1 MAPPPN
7 QPPKPPFRAP
17 MRSMPMRPQMTSQQE
32 FESMQARVGAM
43 YGAFG
48 GKQSGPSAAEQN
60 PLIDNHLK
68 PTLRLFAIVGAIS
81 AAVTLT
87 LGAQNIL
94 VNIVAGL
101 AFAVFL
107 YNTIARKPVYLA
119 ARTMLALAIFIEAPQ
134 ETPTWWTS
142 PLKLADTALYASLKD
157 FMGVP
162 GMSLPFFFFACL
174 GLIWRGRKAVKKEIV
189 PKPPRVAV
197 RIFAAFLIA
206 LTALEVWGIARGG
219 AIQPSFFQILQ
230 LLTLPICGFAFLYSF
245 RGPEDLGA
253 IGSIIVAAAVVRS
266 AFVAIMYVVS
276 AAAFRHEEG
285 FFVTTHSDSML
296 FVAGIT
302 FILAFLL
309 EHRKSKTILKGTGL
323 ILAILVGVALNNRR
337 LAFVS
342 LGFLPVMVF
351 LSLKPSPIKRRL
363 TRALIILGVLGTV
376 YFAIGSQVKDVAIF
390 APARQA
396 MSVLNQDD
404 NSSESRDIENYNLI
418 LTLKDSPVVGH
429 GFGWEYIEKLKVYDI
444 SDLFSLYLYIPHNG
458 VLWLWSV
465 GGVVGF
471 AALWF
476 IYPVAAMLAI
486 RVMRRGRTPMERAA
500 GLGCL
505 GVCIATVTQCWGDQG
520 FHSYMTL
527 VLFSL
532 ALGVAARL
540 NALADTA

>member
-1 MAPPPN
+1 
-7 QPPKPPFRAP
+7 
-17 MRSMPMRPQMTSQQE
+17 MRPQMTSQSE

-48 GKQSGPSAAEQN
+48 GKQVGPAVADQN
-60 PLIDNHLK
+60 PLLDNHLK
-68 PTLRLFAIVGAIS
+68 PTLKLFGIIAAIS
-81 AAVTLT
+81 APVTLV

-107 YNTIARKPVYLA
+107 YNTIGRKPA
-119 ARTMLALAIFIEAPQ
+119 WQSARIMLALCLFIEAPQ
-134 ETPTWWTS
+134 ETATLWQS
-142 PLKLADTALYASLKD
+142 PLRLADVALYASLKE

-162 GMSLPFFFFACL
+162 GMSLPFFFFAML
-174 GLIWRGRKAVKKEIV
+174 GLFWRGRKAVKKDIAL
-189 PKPPRVAV
+189 KPPRIAV
-197 RIFAAFLIA
+197 QLFTGFLISLA
-206 LTALEVWGIARGG
+206 LLEVWGIARGG
-219 AIQPSFFQILQ
+219 AVQPSFFQILQ
-230 LLTLPICGFAFLYSF
+230 LLTMPICGLAFLYSF
-245 RGPEDLGA
+245 RGTEDLAA
-253 IGSIIVAAAVVRS
+253 IGCIVVAAAVVRS
-266 AFVAIMYVVS
+266 AYVLVVYVFW
-276 AAAFRHEEG
+276 AAAFRNEEG

-309 EHRKSKTILKGTGL
+309 EHRNKKTLLKGIGL

-351 LSLKPSPIKRRL
+351 LSLKPSSIKRRL
-363 TRALIILGVLGTV
+363 TRALVIVGILGTA
-376 YFAIGSQVKDVAIF
+376 YFMVGSQIKEGAIF

-396 MSVLNQDD
+396 MSVLNQNDT
-404 NSSESRDIENYNLI
+404 SSESRDVENFNLI
-418 LTLKDSPVVGH
+418 LTLKDAPILGH
-429 GFGWEYIEKLKVYDI
+429 GFGHEYIEKLKVTDI
-444 SDLFSLYLYIPHNG
+444 SDLFALYLYIPHNG

-471 AALWF
+471 AAIWF
-476 IYPVAAMLAI
+476 IYPVAATLAV

-505 GVCIATVTQCWGDQG
+505 GVSIATVTQCWGDQG

-527 VLFSL
+527 VIFSL
-532 ALGVAARL
+532 TLGVSARL
-540 NALADTA
+540 NALADGDGSGP

>member
-1 MAPPPN
+1 
-7 QPPKPPFRAP
+7 
-17 MRSMPMRPQMTSQQE
+17 MRSMPMRPQMTSQQD

-48 GKQSGPSAAEQN
+48 GKQVGPSPAELN
-60 PLIDNHLK
+60 PLLDNHLR
-68 PTLRLFAIVGAIS
+68 PTLKLFGAVAAIS
-81 AAVTLT
+81 AAITLT
-87 LGAQNIL
+87 LGTQNIL

-107 YNTIARKPVYLA
+107 YNTIGRKPVWLA
-119 ARTMLALAIFIEAPQ
+119 ARTMLALSVFIEAPT

-142 PLKLADTALYASLKD
+142 PLRMADTALYASLKE

-162 GMSLPFFFFACL
+162 GLSLPFFFFACL
-174 GLIWRGRKAVKKEIV
+174 GLIWRGRKAVKKD
-189 PKPPRVAV
+189 PTLKPPRVAV
-197 RIFAAFLIA
+197 RLFTAFLASLA
-206 LTALEVWGIARGG
+206 LLEAWGIARGG

-230 LLTLPICGFAFLYSF
+230 LLTMPICGFAFLYSF
-245 RGPEDLGA
+245 RGTDDLAA
-253 IGSIIVAAAVVRS
+253 IGSIIVSAAVARS
-266 AFVAIMYVVS
+266 AYVLIMYVVAAS
-276 AAAFRHEEG
+276 AFKNEEG

-309 EHRKSKTILKGTGL
+309 EHRDKKTLLKGAGL

-363 TRALIILGVLGTV
+363 TRALFVLGILGSA
-376 YFAIGSQVKDVAIF
+376 YFMIGSQIKEGAIF

-396 MSVLNQDD
+396 MSVLNQNDT
-404 NSSESRDIENYNLI
+404 SSESRDVENYNLI
-418 LTLKDSPVVGH
+418 LTLKDSPIVGH
-429 GFGWEYIEKLKVYDI
+429 GFGWEYIEKLKVTDI
-444 SDLFSLYLYIPHNG
+444 SDLFALYLYIPHNG

-465 GGVVGF
+465 GGVIGF

-476 IYPVAAMLAI
+476 IYPVAATLAV

-505 GVCIATVTQCWGDQG
+505 GVAIATVTQCWGDQG
-520 FHSYMTL
+520 FHSYLTL

-532 ALGVAARL
+532 TLGVAARL
-540 NALADTA
+540 NALADTG